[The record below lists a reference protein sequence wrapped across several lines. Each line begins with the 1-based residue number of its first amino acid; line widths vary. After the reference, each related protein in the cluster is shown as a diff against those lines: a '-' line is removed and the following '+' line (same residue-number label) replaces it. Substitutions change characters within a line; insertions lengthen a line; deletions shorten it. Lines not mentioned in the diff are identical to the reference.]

1 MKTIIRDQFAELTT
15 ALENF
20 VKENFDED
28 YEVTMGA
35 DFYVDLGTDVIYY
48 SIICPEADEK
58 SFCADFINRFPACA
72 DISPLMLSLMHEV
85 GHLEEE
91 WQMIDDTAER
101 ELCTKSEDYYKL
113 FNERIATD
121 YAGEWL
127 TEHHDFAKEC
137 DKKFITIYE
146 KILDKILD

>member
-1 MKTIIRDQFAELTT
+1 MTKISAQFSALTK
-15 ALENF
+15 ALNAF
-20 VKENFDED
+20 VKENFSED
-28 YEVTMGA
+28 YSVRMGA
-35 DFYVDLGTDVIYY
+35 DFYVDLDSDVIYY
-48 SIICPEADEK
+48 SVITPEKDEK
-58 SFCADFINRFPACA
+58 SFCENFIKRFPACA
-72 DISPLMLSLMHEV
+72 DISPLMLSFMHEV

-101 ELCTKSEDYYKL
+101 ELCTECEEYYDL

-121 YAGEWL
+121 FAGEWL
-127 TEHHDFAKEC
+127 TAHHDFAKET